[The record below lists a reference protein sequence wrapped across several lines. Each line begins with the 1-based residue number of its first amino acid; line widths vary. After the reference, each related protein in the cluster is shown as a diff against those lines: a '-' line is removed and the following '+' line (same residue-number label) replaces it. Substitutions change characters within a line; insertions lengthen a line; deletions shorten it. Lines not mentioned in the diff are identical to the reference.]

1 MGATEDS
8 RRATSLPSP
17 LVSASL
23 SLVVSHVPFSLLVRA
38 WCLTTDDV
46 RFVMMWISFL
56 INLFVVKGRRFVKGA
71 QILAADFSKNVKFCP
86 KKNRTPTT
94 KNESSQERRGICGKK
109 NGTKRSRLV
118 SQKSAPFSKSSKSRK
133 EAPLRFPE
141 TVFGRE
147 GVNDVE
153 KRLRWS
159 SYAAARV
166 LYSTFLL
173 HYLAVFGGVLDDHR
187 HFCVWFLFYFPS
199 LV

>member
-71 QILAADFSKNVKFCP
+71 QILAADFYQKM
-86 KKNRTPTT
+86 
-94 KNESSQERRGICGKK
+94 SSFVPRRIEHQQRKMNNLRNDGEFWKK
-109 NGTKRSRLV
+109 NGEQKESTCVTKKCTFFKVVVKKISTTTISGNSIWSRGGKRRRKKITVVVVRRGARTVLYI
-118 SQKSAPFSKSSKSRK
+118 FITLSR
-133 EAPLRFPE
+133 
-141 TVFGRE
+141 
-147 GVNDVE
+147 
-153 KRLRWS
+153 RLR
-159 SYAAARV
+159 RR
-166 LYSTFLL
+166 L
-173 HYLAVFGGVLDDHR
+173 G
-187 HFCVWFLFYFPS
+187 
-199 LV
+199 

>member
-71 QILAADFSKNVKFCP
+71 QILAADFYQKKNVKFCP
-86 KKNRTPTT
+86 KNRTPTT

-109 NGTKRSRLV
+109 KWNQKESTCVTKKCTFFKVVKVKKRSTTTI
-118 SQKSAPFSKSSKSRK
+118 SGNSIWSRGGK
-133 EAPLRFPE
+133 RRRKKI
-141 TVFGRE
+141 TVVVVRRGARTVLYIFITLSR
-147 GVNDVE
+147 
-153 KRLRWS
+153 RLR
-159 SYAAARV
+159 RR
-166 LYSTFLL
+166 L
-173 HYLAVFGGVLDDHR
+173 G
-187 HFCVWFLFYFPS
+187 
-199 LV
+199 

>member
-71 QILAADFSKNVKFCP
+71 QILAADFYQKMSSFVPRRIEHQQRKMNHLRNDGEFVEKKMEP
-86 KKNRTPTT
+86 KGVDLCHKKVHLFQSRRQENKHHYDFRT
-94 KNESSQERRGICGKK
+94 QY
-109 NGTKRSRLV
+109 
-118 SQKSAPFSKSSKSRK
+118 
-133 EAPLRFPE
+133 
-141 TVFGRE
+141 FGRE
-147 GVNDVE
+147 
-153 KRLRWS
+153 KK
-159 SYAAARV
+159 
-166 LYSTFLL
+166 
-173 HYLAVFGGVLDDHR
+173 
-187 HFCVWFLFYFPS
+187 
-199 LV
+199 

>member
-71 QILAADFSKNVKFCP
+71 QILAADFYQKM
-86 KKNRTPTT
+86 
-94 KNESSQERRGICGKK
+94 SSFVPRIEHQQRKMNNLRNDGEFVEKK

>member
-38 WCLTTDDV
+38 WCLTTYDV

-71 QILAADFSKNVKFCP
+71 QILAADFYQKM
-86 KKNRTPTT
+86 
-94 KNESSQERRGICGKK
+94 SSFVPRIEHQQRKMNNLRNDGEFWKK
-109 NGTKRSRLV
+109 NGEQKESTCVTKKCTFCKVVVKKISTTTI
-118 SQKSAPFSKSSKSRK
+118 
-133 EAPLRFPE
+133 FPE

-187 HFCVWFLFYFPS
+187 HFCVWFLFYFSS

>member
-71 QILAADFSKNVKFCP
+71 QILAADFYQKM
-86 KKNRTPTT
+86 
-94 KNESSQERRGICGKK
+94 SSFVPRIEHQQRKMNNLRNDGEFWKK
-109 NGTKRSRLV
+109 NGEQKESTCVTKKCTFCKVVVKKISTTTI
-118 SQKSAPFSKSSKSRK
+118 
-133 EAPLRFPE
+133 FPD

-187 HFCVWFLFYFPS
+187 HFCVWFLFYFSS

>member
-71 QILAADFSKNVKFCP
+71 QILAADFYQKMSSFVPRIEHQQRKMNNLRNDGEFGE
-86 KKNRTPTT
+86 KKWRT
-94 KNESSQERRGICGKK
+94 KGVDLCHKKVHLFQSRQSQEKKHHYDFRKQYLVERG
-109 NGTKRSRLV
+109 
-118 SQKSAPFSKSSKSRK
+118 
-133 EAPLRFPE
+133 
-141 TVFGRE
+141 
-147 GVNDVE
+147 
-153 KRLRWS
+153 
-159 SYAAARV
+159 
-166 LYSTFLL
+166 
-173 HYLAVFGGVLDDHR
+173 
-187 HFCVWFLFYFPS
+187 
-199 LV
+199 

>member
-71 QILAADFSKNVKFCP
+71 QILAADFYQKMSSFVPRRIEHQQRKMNNLRNDGEFGEKKWNQKESTCVTKKCTFCKVVVKKISTFTISGHSIWSRGGKRRR
-86 KKNRTPTT
+86 KKITVVVV
-94 KNESSQERRGICGKK
+94 RRGARTVLYIFI
-109 NGTKRSRLV
+109 TLSR
-118 SQKSAPFSKSSKSRK
+118 
-133 EAPLRFPE
+133 
-141 TVFGRE
+141 
-147 GVNDVE
+147 
-153 KRLRWS
+153 RLR
-159 SYAAARV
+159 RR
-166 LYSTFLL
+166 L
-173 HYLAVFGGVLDDHR
+173 G
-187 HFCVWFLFYFPS
+187 
-199 LV
+199 